1 MADCNSKSKI
11 GSSSN
16 VSAGLSYEIIEE
28 IISRLDAKSV
38 IRLKCLS
45 KHWFSRI
52 SEPSFMDAHHKNQVH
67 RTLLG
72 FSLECSNDDTHSVG
86 GIVMRGS
93 IRSSENFD
101 EISSIEFPVCRRN
114 VEFVGSDNGVICL
127 VEEDH
132 NEVYLWNPA
141 IEMGKHRKLPPSPY
155 APSRG
160 RKYSMHTLY
169 GFGYEPL
176 TNDLKVV
183 AASYGDKQCCSFF
196 QRGEQVAVYSLK
208 NNSWKTMLMP
218 DIFASYAH
226 NDSDNDDNCPKVFT
240 VEKESVVVS
249 GSIHW
254 SIYYS
259 RRYEGVDYYY
269 GVVAFDLSSE
279 EFKLIKLPSSFKYK
293 DSPFPQIFNMRDCL
307 SLLTFNYSTKIEIWV
322 MKEYGVWDSW
332 TKHLSLGS
340 SQINLFQI
348 WPLGV
353 SHNGNLLLSKRI
365 VDEPS
370 LDESSPSTDFRT
382 LSFYDPKSRRVQ
394 YIGRQERG
402 SNFATYAESIFLS

>member
-1 MADCNSKSKI
+1 PKTPKPHSSTTLPISSGSELRSGKEKSVIKNLQLFANIKVWFVLVMADCNSKSKI

-72 FSLECSNDDTHSVG
+72 FSLECSNDDIHSVG

-183 AASYGDKQCCSFF
+183 AASYGDKHCCSFF
-196 QRGEQVAVYSLK
+196 QR
-208 NNSWKTMLMP
+208 
-218 DIFASYAH
+218 
-226 NDSDNDDNCPKVFT
+226 
-240 VEKESVVVS
+240 
-249 GSIHW
+249 
-254 SIYYS
+254 
-259 RRYEGVDYYY
+259 
-269 GVVAFDLSSE
+269 VAFDLSSE

>member
-1 MADCNSKSKI
+1 TQKPPNPKTDSSTTLPISSGSELRSGKEKSVIKNLQLFANIKVWFVLVMADCNSKSKI

-101 EISSIEFPVCRRN
+101 EILFIEFPVCRRN

-141 IEMGKHRKLPPSPY
+141 IEMGKHKKLPPSPY

-160 RKYSMHTLY
+160 RKYSIHTLY
-169 GFGYEPL
+169 GFGYEGL
-176 TNDLKVV
+176 TMISKWWLHHMEINNVV
-183 AASYGDKQCCSFF
+183 HSF
-196 QRGEQVAVYSLK
+196 
-208 NNSWKTMLMP
+208 
-218 DIFASYAH
+218 
-226 NDSDNDDNCPKVFT
+226 
-240 VEKESVVVS
+240 KEVS
-249 GSIHW
+249 KLP
-254 SIYYS
+254 

>member
-1 MADCNSKSKI
+1 TQKPPNPKTDSSTTLPISSGSELRSGKEKSVIKNLQLFANIKVWFVLVMADCNSKSKI

-101 EISSIEFPVCRRN
+101 EILFIEFPVCRRN

-141 IEMGKHRKLPPSPY
+141 IEMGKHKKLPPSPY

-160 RKYSMHTLY
+160 RKYSIHTLY
-169 GFGYEPL
+169 GFGYEGL
-176 TNDLKVV
+176 TMISKWWLHHMEINNVV
-183 AASYGDKQCCSFF
+183 
-196 QRGEQVAVYSLK
+196 
-208 NNSWKTMLMP
+208 
-218 DIFASYAH
+218 H
-226 NDSDNDDNCPKVFT
+226 
-240 VEKESVVVS
+240 
-249 GSIHW
+249 
-254 SIYYS
+254 
-259 RRYEGVDYYY
+259 
-269 GVVAFDLSSE
+269 
-279 EFKLIKLPSSFKYK
+279 SFKE
-293 DSPFPQIFNMRDCL
+293 IFNMRDCL